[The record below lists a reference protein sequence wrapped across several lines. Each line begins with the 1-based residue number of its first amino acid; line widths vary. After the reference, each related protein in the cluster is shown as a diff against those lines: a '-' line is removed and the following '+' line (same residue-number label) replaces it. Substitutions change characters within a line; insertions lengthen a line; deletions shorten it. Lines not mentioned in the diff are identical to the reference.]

1 MNIIKPYTL
10 NYNISVDGGDCISN
24 ILVMKNTILP
34 TTVKMSFVIPEADM
48 DYNIQIVMGDNILTA
63 DNIILHT
70 VNINQDII
78 NTNNIKVLYMNVD
91 LTPFYIILSIDMKN
105 CEFYRA
111 SFPYYNN
118 NIITHIKDI
127 DITMYRL
134 QFELKQI
141 IMIIY
146 KKINK
151 GALMLD
157 YETEIALKDKLVRL
171 ENNLNNMTNAK
182 MLEIKN
188 SLKTKFFI
196 D

>member
-10 NYNISVDGGDCISN
+10 NYNISVDGGDYISN
-24 ILVMKNTILP
+24 ILVMKNAILP
-34 TTVKMSFVIPEADM
+34 TTVKMSFIIPEADM
-48 DYNIQIVMGDNILTA
+48 DYNIQIVMGDNILTS
-63 DNIILHT
+63 DNIILHN
-70 VNINQDII
+70 VNINHDII
-78 NTNNIKVLYMNVD
+78 NTNNIKVLYMNVH
-91 LTPFYIILSIDMKN
+91 LAPFYIILSIDMKN
-105 CEFYRA
+105 REFYRA

-157 YETEIALKDKLVRL
+157 YETEIALKDKLVKL

-188 SLKTKFFI
+188 TLKTKFFI